1 MEEELMGQIKK
12 LKKENEQYK
21 ISMDTREEEI
31 KIMEEKIKKL
41 ELRYKESND
50 VKNS

>member
-1 MEEELMGQIKK
+1 
-12 LKKENEQYK
+12 
-21 ISMDTREEEI
+21 MDTREEEI